1 MLFDM
6 PSCGGCRTCELAC
19 SFKHTGEFAP
29 AVSSLVIL
37 DKEDGVGF
45 TVSLA
50 EKNEERRLSCDG
62 CRGLNIPLCVQYC
75 LKSEDLK
82 AILKAF
88 LEKAP
93 SPRKENGTL

>member
-19 SFKHTGEFAP
+19 SFKHTGKFAP
-29 AVSSLVIL
+29 AVSSLVIA
-37 DKEDGVGF
+37 DKQGGVGF

-50 EKNEERRLSCDG
+50 ERNEEKRLACDG
-62 CRGLNIPLCVQYC
+62 CRGQTIPLCVQYC

-82 AILKAF
+82 EILKAF
-88 LEKAP
+88 LEKVPPPA
-93 SPRKENGTL
+93 E